1 MAKQVPFR
9 VQSVPAAEE
18 TQRKLDAAPLAH
30 AEAVLNAFR
39 TLQILHD
46 THTLDFV
53 RGLLGAGDEVLSQV
67 VSVATSPQSTRA
79 IRNLLILTNL
89 LGSIDP
95 DTLHR
100 ITSAVTTDADRT
112 PAGRAAFLVRDDQ
125 KALLKRLA
133 ARPGSRACGAG
144 RAGPFPWA
152 RQHKHATTAKRYCSA
167 PQLQS
172 GKAALRNPHPVH
184 RWAAPAVPAEPPG
197 QRNSP
202 ASSPIEK
209 SSVVPA
215 PSAPC
220 SPGLPADPS

>member
-9 VQSVPAAEE
+9 VQPVPAAEE

-39 TLQILHD
+39 TLQTLHD

-100 ITSAVTTDADRT
+100 ITSAVTPMLTERQPVEPPSLFAMT
-112 PAGRAAFLVRDDQ
+112 
-125 KALLKRLA
+125 KRLFSKDT
-133 ARPGSRACGAG
+133 RRALGAG
-144 RAGPFPWA
+144 LAVLEGLGRSLGP
-152 RQHKHATTAKRYCSA
+152 
-167 PQLQS
+167 
-172 GKAALRNPHPVH
+172 
-184 RWAAPAVPAEPPG
+184 
-197 QRNSP
+197 
-202 ASSPIEK
+202 SSTE
-209 SSVVPA
+209 S
-215 PSAPC
+215 
-220 SPGLPADPS
+220 DNR